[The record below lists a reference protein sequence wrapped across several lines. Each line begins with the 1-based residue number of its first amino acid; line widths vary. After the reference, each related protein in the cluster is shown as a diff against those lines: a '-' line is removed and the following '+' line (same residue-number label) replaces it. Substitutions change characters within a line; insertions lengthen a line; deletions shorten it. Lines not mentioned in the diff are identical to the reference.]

1 MQLRFFP
8 VPAEEETG
16 HIAFLELGG
25 ERLIYEALELASSI
39 PLRYGEPLHEILGRE
54 QTMEYLQFVL
64 RTASKG
70 LLANTSHFLLQNEIR
85 T

>member
-1 MQLRFFP
+1 M
-8 VPAEEETG
+8 
-16 HIAFLELGG
+16 AFLELGG

-70 LLANTSHFLLQNEIR
+70 LLAGYSPASSSQTRSAPSCSGISGLR
-85 T
+85 TKG